1 METRSIVV
9 GTAGHIDHGKTAL
22 IRALTG
28 VDTDRLREEKR
39 RGITI
44 DLGFAPLDLEGGM
57 HVGFVDVPGHERF
70 VKNMLAGAGGVDAVL
85 IVVAADESVMPQT
98 REHVEICDL
107 LGIEAAVVAVT
118 KTDLADEETVELVA
132 LETAEL
138 LEETRFA
145 GSPILPVCAA
155 TGTGL
160 EALRAALA
168 ALAGRVRGRDE
179 ALLLRLP
186 VDRVFTMKGFGTVV
200 TGTLVAGSLA
210 AGETVELL
218 PSGKRSPVK
227 GLQVHNESVA
237 QARAGHRVAV
247 NLPAL
252 SKRDIARGDL
262 LTTPRALEPIS
273 ILDLHCRILAS
284 SPCELEHNQRV
295 RFHLGS
301 AEQIGRVAVFSGK
314 TIHRGGDGYVRL
326 RLEAP
331 TATVVGDRFVL
342 RRYSPMLTIGGGTVL
357 DNKPA
362 YGLNRE
368 KVLSYLRG
376 MREADLPGR
385 CALTL
390 ALRPGPAVARDL
402 SRRFGILGEAA
413 ERVLRSLAESGEAAI
428 LGNSPLTACSATLL
442 GETRKR
448 ILESLAE
455 AHRRSAFA
463 DGFGLD
469 QLRRGLPAGADEA
482 VFKAAIDELQREGD
496 IALRNGLA
504 ALPDHSVEL
513 TTEQRQMMGAIIE
526 LYRGGGAAP
535 PVASEALAGLDDA
548 DARVMFDMLV
558 SRGELVKV
566 TEGLY
571 YHREV
576 LDGIA
581 DGIRERAAGEGF
593 SVPQFKDWFGI
604 SRKWAIPLL
613 EYLDAV
619 GVTYRDGDIRKLTK
633 QR

>member
-1 METRSIVV
+1 METGSIVV

-22 IRALTG
+22 VRALTG
-28 VDTDRLREEKR
+28 VDTDRLAEEKR

-44 DLGFAPLDLEGGM
+44 DLGFAPLDLEGGV

-118 KTDLADEETVELVA
+118 KTDLVDEETVELVA

-138 LEETRFA
+138 LEETRFV

-155 TGTGL
+155 TGAGL
-160 EALRAALA
+160 EALSTALA

-200 TGTLVAGSLA
+200 TGTLVAGSLT

-237 QARAGHRVAV
+237 QAGAGHRVAV

-262 LTTPRALEPIS
+262 LTKPGALEPTS
-273 ILDLHCRILAS
+273 ILDLYCRILAS

-314 TIHRGGDGYVRL
+314 TIRRGGGGYVRL

-331 TATVVGDRFVL
+331 TTAVVGDRFVL
-342 RRYSPMLTIGGGTVL
+342 RRYSPMITIGGGTVL

-362 YGLNRE
+362 YGLHRE
-368 KVLSYLRG
+368 KILSYLRG

-390 ALRPGPAVARDL
+390 ALRPGPVAARDL

-413 ERVLRSLAESGEAAI
+413 EGVLSSLAGSGEAV
-428 LGNSPLTACSATLL
+428 LL
-442 GETRKR
+442 GESPLVACGAALFAETRER

-469 QLRRGLPAGADEA
+469 ELRRGLPRGAVEA
-482 VFKAAIDELQREGD
+482 VFKAALDALQREGEVT
-496 IALRNGLA
+496 LREGLA
-504 ALPDHSVEL
+504 ALRDHSVEL
-513 TTEQRQMMGAIIE
+513 TLKQQETMEALIE
-526 LYRGGGAAP
+526 AYRGGGASP
-535 PVASEALAGLDDA
+535 PYASEALAGLDDT
-548 DARVMFDMLV
+548 DARVMFDLLV

-571 YHREV
+571 YHRETLNEIV
-576 LDGIA
+576 A
-581 DGIRERAAGEGF
+581 GIRERAAGGGF
-593 SVPQFKDWFGI
+593 SVPQFKDWFSV

-613 EYLDAV
+613 EHLDAV
-619 GVTYRDGDIRKLTK
+619 GVTYREGDIRKLTK